1 MVVKQMKK
9 RLFTPRQKKILKMV
23 SGNYCQKCRKKLDR
37 NFHADHIVPFSK
49 GGKTILKNAQA
60 LCSSCNLK
68 KGSAY
73 NAKA

>member
-1 MVVKQMKK
+1 M
-9 RLFTPRQKKILKMV
+9 I

>member
-9 RLFTPRQKKILKMV
+9 RLFTSRQKKILKMI
-23 SGNYCQKCRKKLDR
+23 SGNYCQICRKKLDE

-60 LCSSCNLK
+60 LCKSCNLK
-68 KGSAY
+68 KGNSY
-73 NAKA
+73 NVKA